1 MKIDFRNLVLCITHE
16 CNGDCDFCMRGEP
29 QKFYMS
35 ASVIEKI
42 FSQTSYVEHIG
53 ITGGEPSLYP
63 DGIRSITYY
72 AKKHGCEIGSFF
84 CATNGLVY
92 SDEFASALDELYSY
106 CVNKRFCKLTI
117 SIDKFHK
124 APDEIAKS
132 EYEKLPYY
140 SKCKNKGEIPNSE
153 ILSEGRAKENGIG
166 RYSNPPVKTIYD
178 YSLRGFDINIGDD
191 VFINACGDVVL
202 DADLSYKHQAE
213 RRIGNVMD
221 DDIYNILKEH
231 YYKIPDH
238 WFVDKVKTFYKIS
251 LKGDINTFRIEPLEE
266 ETYYELPQEASV
278 TYRSIL
284 KNIRICPMDFTEKT
298 VPYDLELIYEDLP
311 IEDNRCIGTKIYYKS
326 STIKEGRAV
335 TVEVIRCPLTK
346 GLIYDGNRK

>member
-1 MKIDFRNLVLCITHE
+1 MKINFRNLMLCVTHD
-16 CNGDCDFCMRGEP
+16 CNGECAFCMRGEP

-153 ILSEGRAKENGIG
+153 ILSEGRAEQNGIG

-202 DADLSYKHQAE
+202 DADLSYKHQTE

-221 DDIYNILKEH
+221 DDLYDIFSEH
-231 YYKIPDH
+231 FYKIPDH
-238 WFVDKVKTFYKIS
+238 WIIKNVKTFYKIS

-298 VPYDLELIYEDLP
+298 VPDDLELIYEDLP